1 MIGIRTALPGVQSLV
16 IVEMKMEALNDQAEA
31 QMQSRQ
37 ITQDLRVKKSR
48 ITEEERR
55 LIGLGKVGK
64 KNDWSRIILLELS
77 LTVWEKGRADLQLKH
92 PEIQPEVKKKD
103 LPF

>member
-31 QMQSRQ
+31 QMQSKQ

-64 KNDWSRIILLELS
+64 KMTGL
-77 LTVWEKGRADLQLKH
+77 G
-92 PEIQPEVKKKD
+92 
-103 LPF
+103 

>member
-64 KNDWSRIILLELS
+64 KMTGL
-77 LTVWEKGRADLQLKH
+77 G
-92 PEIQPEVKKKD
+92 
-103 LPF
+103 